1 MSFSCLDELP
11 EAHAREAALYFSGTH
26 RHLRFIHSTL
36 GTSDK
41 AILYAHHKARDGP
54 ANLTQHCR
62 LGIDSVFVQSLV
74 RSLQHDNVLFHAGT
88 NVCDTMGVLYQKH
101 HRFLGFCRVDK
112 GKNHIAACSLIPRG

>member
-1 MSFSCLDELP
+1 MNYQKLMLEEL
-11 EAHAREAALYFSGTH
+11 L
-26 RHLRFIHSTL
+26 FIFQERVGIWDLSIPLVTKL

-41 AILYAHHKARDGP
+41 AVLYAYHKARDGP

-88 NVCDTMGVLYQKH
+88 NVCDTTGVFSKTPQVFGIL
-101 HRFLGFCRVDK
+101 
-112 GKNHIAACSLIPRG
+112 